1 MSNFMVY
8 SSLVSSSKLEL
19 ICLDNTLN
27 TIQYNTIVIYEEAYV
42 CLGFQNFYLKIP
54 WLCLSH

>member
-1 MSNFMVY
+1 MSNVVVY

-19 ICLDNTLN
+19 ICLNNTF
-27 TIQYNTIVIYEEAYV
+27 NTIVIYVEAYV
-42 CLGFQNFYLKIP
+42 CLGFKNFNLKIP